1 MDINIKP
8 WQLKNKRIFVIVIR
22 NCDKL
27 LIDLEVAEDLYKRQV
42 TRILTTSFP
51 KLFAIVT
58 RIYRETKSVG
68 LDGGII
74 SYPANK
80 QIQAKFPPSSIMKS
94 ICIGLQVKKIY
105 VSVFNLKLFVP
116 VIY

>member
-1 MDINIKP
+1 M
-8 WQLKNKRIFVIVIR
+8 
-22 NCDKL
+22 
-27 LIDLEVAEDLYKRQV
+27 EVAEDLYKRQV

-51 KLFAIVT
+51 KLFAVVT

-94 ICIGLQVKKIY
+94 IRIGLQV
-105 VSVFNLKLFVP
+105 NFVMYLSSTFFSSYLLTL
-116 VIY
+116 VLVYG